1 MEENKIQSDR
11 LPETNIETT
20 TNKLKRK
27 IKEVVI
33 SVIQNIIIIGLAIA
47 LGIFLRQNV
56 MSIASVKGISM
67 YPTLK
72 EDEKLILNR
81 LAKNFEYEDI
91 VVLHPKFEEDG
102 KMYIKRVIGLEGDT
116 IEIKDGKVFKNG
128 KELNEDYLQMKVDTE
143 PMIPGESKWQVGKDE
158 MFVLGDN
165 RENSSDSRAFGV
177 IKFSDIR
184 GRANLRILPIENF
197 GWIVEK

>member
-1 MEENKIQSDR
+1 MQSDR
-11 LPETNIETT
+11 LPETTPDTT
-20 TNKLKRK
+20 SKKTKRPV
-27 IKEVVI
+27 KEGII

-81 LAKNFEYEDI
+81 LAKNFDYEDI

-116 IEIKDGKVFKNG
+116 IEIKDGKVFRNG
-128 KELNEDYLQMKVDTE
+128 KELKENYLQMKVDTE
-143 PMIPGESKWQVGKDE
+143 PMIPDESKWQVGKDE

-165 RENSSDSRAFGV
+165 RENSSDSRIFGV

-184 GRANLRILPIENF
+184 GRANFRILPSDKF

>member
-1 MEENKIQSDR
+1 M
-11 LPETNIETT
+11 
-20 TNKLKRK
+20 
-27 IKEVVI
+27 
-33 SVIQNIIIIGLAIA
+33 IQNIIIIGLAIA

-56 MSIASVKGISM
+56 MSLASVKGISM

-81 LAKNFEYEDI
+81 LAKNFDYEDI

-116 IEIKDGKVFKNG
+116 IEIKNGKVFKNG

-184 GRANLRILPIENF
+184 GKANLRILPIENF